1 MLKIKKGDS
10 VQVVKGKDR
19 GKKGKIIRI
28 VDEGKRAVV
37 EGINMVKKHK
47 RRTQQDQQQGGIV
60 SVETPI
66 STANLMF
73 FCKNC
78 SRTVRVG
85 FKILS
90 DNTKVRCCKK
100 CGETI

>member
-1 MLKIKKGDS
+1 MFKIKKGDTI
-10 VQVVKGKDR
+10 QVVRGKDK
-19 GKKGKIIRI
+19 GKKGKILKI
-28 VDEGKRAVV
+28 VEEGKRAVV

-47 RRTQQDQQQGGIV
+47 RRTQQDQQGGIV

-66 STANLMF
+66 SAANLMF

-85 FKILS
+85 FKVLS

-100 CGETI
+100 CSETI